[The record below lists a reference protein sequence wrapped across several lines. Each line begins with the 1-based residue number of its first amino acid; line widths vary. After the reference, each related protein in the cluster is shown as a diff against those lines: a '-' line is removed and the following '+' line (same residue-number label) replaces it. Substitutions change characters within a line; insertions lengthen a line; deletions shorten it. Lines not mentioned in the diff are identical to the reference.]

1 MLPETYTPQRDMLIR
16 DIAKLLRHAGG
27 GGANTVELIAG
38 IEGARR
44 RPVRQIVVRGQ
55 M

>member
-1 MLPETYTPQRDMLIR
+1 
-16 DIAKLLRHAGG
+16 
-27 GGANTVELIAG
+27 VELIAG